1 MSPVNSTDMTP
12 VDHSVMYLN
21 NYVQKMNLLWRKE
34 AKADDEKRG
43 LGWSATI
50 HVGGTP
56 YGSVGYHDK
65 KIDALASAARRALI
79 DLGVDPSTGKW

>member
-21 NYVQKMNLLWRKE
+21 NYIQKMNLLWRKE

-50 HVGGTP
+50 HGTMILVTYSSRP
-56 YGSVGYHDK
+56 CSDLPLIVMMSNSWWNAVR
-65 KIDALASAARRALI
+65 IRR
-79 DLGVDPSTGKW
+79 VS